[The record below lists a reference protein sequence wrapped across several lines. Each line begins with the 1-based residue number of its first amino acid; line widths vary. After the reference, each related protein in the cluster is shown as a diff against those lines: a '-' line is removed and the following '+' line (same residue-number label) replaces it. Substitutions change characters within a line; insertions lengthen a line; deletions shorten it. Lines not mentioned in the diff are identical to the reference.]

1 MLELP
6 DRWLLIVWRF
16 SCPRGG
22 LFYGRWLVL
31 SCFVV
36 LWFLVGGRVCSVG
49 SALLCRWVLLFVSCI
64 TFKLCLGCLA
74 GGCVG
79 GVVWCVLGF
88 KDALGGGLL
97 CLGLFCVVCGVV
109 FNLRCVYCWG
119 CGVWLM
125 VFDCWACGVVGVL
138 VVLLVMFS
146 GVVLGC

>member
-64 TFKLCLGCLA
+64 TFKLCLG
-74 GGCVG
+74 
-79 GVVWCVLGF
+79 
-88 KDALGGGLL
+88 ALGGGLL

-146 GVVLGC
+146 GVVLSC